1 MAIVT
6 AIGLPLWLYEAALGS
21 SKGEVG
27 WVVFPW
33 VEDSRTAQRDVG
45 DVSGGEVEVVF
56 EGGGGQQGIDDGGRV
71 AGEAFDLSTDIAP
84 AKGDGV
90 GDG

>member
-1 MAIVT
+1 MT
-6 AIGLPLWLYEAALGS
+6 PIGWHSELMILHIRL
-21 SKGEVG
+21 SKGEACR
-27 WVVFPW
+27 VVFPG
-33 VEDSRTAQRDVG
+33 VEDSRAAQRDVG
-45 DVSGGEVEVVF
+45 DVSGGEVEIVF

-84 AKGDGV
+84 AKGDRV